1 MQKGQRELP
10 FFVCAR
16 FVNKTA
22 RPAFPRPAGYLSVRL
37 SASVLVTRTA
47 SPVYNAAC
55 LNLRRLPR
63 CANNSRLP
71 SAQPHTNTA

>member
-10 FFVCAR
+10 FFVGGR
-16 FVNKTA
+16 FVKKTKRSA
-22 RPAFPRPAGYLSVRL
+22 RRRSPEYPSVRL
-37 SASVLVTRTA
+37 PTSVLVTRTA

-63 CANNSRLP
+63 CANKSRLP